1 MKRAVLAVLGL
12 LAATLASRAQVQVD
26 SVFFDARGS
35 FVTTVVPGAQPSAT
49 LTGDFLNFNAWGKIT
64 PSLSYRIRQ
73 NFRVP
78 VYKEGNPLNGTEFLL
93 LNWDIN
99 PRWSLNAGKLCTLV
113 GSFEWDYTPID
124 VYYYNQFCNSVPEAY
139 ALGGTVMYN
148 LRPGQQLQ
156 LQASRSI
163 LSYGEEGH
171 WALALGWIGS
181 FAPWWH
187 TLWAV
192 TYLDDPYH
200 HHMAWFG
207 LGNRFL
213 AGPFSLDLDLM
224 YRRSLLPGV
233 PSGPDASVSVKAAW
247 QEGKWLFFVKGGG
260 DYNDPGNVDGDDIPY
275 DLVLAPG
282 TRYVYAGGGVEYYPL
297 GNKNLRLHTVGRWN
311 NDSRV
316 FTLSAGIS
324 FRLYMV
330 KPH

>member
-1 MKRAVLAVLGL
+1 MKRAI
-12 LAATLASRAQVQVD
+12 LAAFVLSLSVCTAKAQVQVD

-35 FVTTVVPGAQPSAT
+35 LMVSAAPGAKPMAS
-49 LTGDFLNFNAWGKIT
+49 LTGDFLNFNAWGKLA

-93 LNWDIN
+93 LTWDID
-99 PRWSLNAGKLCTLV
+99 PHWSINAGKLCTLV

-124 VYYYNQFCNSVPEAY
+124 VYYYNLFCNSVPEAY
-139 ALGGTVMYN
+139 ALGGTLMYN
-148 LRPGQQLQ
+148 LKPNQQLQ

-163 LSYGEEGH
+163 LSLGEEGH

-187 TLWAV
+187 TLWAI

-200 HHMAWFG
+200 HRMAWLG

-224 YRRSLLPGV
+224 YRRSVLPGT
-233 PSGPDASVSVKAAW
+233 PAGPDASVSVKAGW
-247 QEGKWLFFVKGGG
+247 QQGKWIFFVKGGG
-260 DYNDPGNVDGDDIPY
+260 DYNDPGNVDANGVPM

-282 TRYVYAGGGVEYYPL
+282 TRYAYAGGGVEYYPL
-297 GNKNLRLHTVGRWN
+297 GNKDIRLHAVGWWN
-311 NDSRV
+311 NLGNH
-316 FTLSAGIS
+316 FCFKAGVS
-324 FRLYMV
+324 FRLYLLR
-330 KPH
+330 